1 MPEIRKGYFTEEIS
15 IVAPERGLR
24 PNLFLAER
32 KEQRC
37 PFCPGNEELTPPAD
51 LVIVKRGETLLKQ
64 TDAEGDTIKNWTVRV
79 FPAALVALHWN
90 VAPAAAGSSSGQ
102 STVIPDAPS

>member
-24 PNLFLAER
+24 PNQFLGER

-51 LVIVKRGETLLKQ
+51 LVLVKRG
-64 TDAEGDTIKNWTVRV
+64 
-79 FPAALVALHWN
+79 
-90 VAPAAAGSSSGQ
+90 
-102 STVIPDAPS
+102 